1 MRRLVSI
8 AAALLPEAAVR
19 RLFGDGRPERNPVA
33 LGVADFAREM
43 SPPRRDPRNGTI
55 WIGAVRRPA
64 YGGVSTTPP
73 FGTRAASPR

>member
-8 AAALLPEAAVR
+8 ATALLPDATVR
-19 RLFGDGRPERNPVA
+19 RLFGDGRPERSPVA

-43 SPPRRDPRNGTI
+43 APPPRADRTGTI
-55 WIGAVRRPA
+55 WIGAARRHP